1 MILALYSSVICIL
14 FMHLF
19 EDNMWAFMFFALLNA
34 IAINFASD
42 RYEKLI
48 HRIEKLERSQDE
60 KKGGSSNA

>member
-1 MILALYSSVICIL
+1 MIWALYSSIICVL
-14 FMHLF
+14 CMHIM

-34 IAINFASD
+34 IAINVAFK

-48 HRIEKLERSQDE
+48 NRIEKLERSQDE